1 VKIAEF
7 LKDSFLKQG
16 TDIDPIANPNHL
28 ATGNAIAM
36 KLGSSIIVKRVD
48 AVNSNGDREIQ
59 CDPKI
64 DGKETWVVKHAD
76 VDIKD
81 PPKGTELPKTVTRV
95 IFLKDSFLKQ
105 NPNRPVDNAAL
116 DSGNAIKVNGGM
128 ALIVTELGEPQVA
141 NGHRKIKLSDPS
153 VVNTT
158 TTTWHVYAPHIAL
171 LRSLI

>member
-1 VKIAEF
+1 MKIVEF
-7 LKDSFLKQG
+7 LKDSFLKQSP
-16 TDIDPIANPNHL
+16 DIDPIANPNHL

-36 KLGSSIIVKRVD
+36 KLGSSIVVKSVD
-48 AVNSNGDREIQ
+48 AVNSNGDREIK

-81 PPKGTELPKTVTRV
+81 PRGTEPPKTVTRV

-105 NPNRPVDNAAL
+105 NPDQQVDNAAL
-116 DSGNAIKVNGGM
+116 ASGNAFTVNGGVS
-128 ALIVTELGEPQVA
+128 LIVTELGEPQVA
-141 NGHRKIKLSDPS
+141 NGHRKIKLSEPS

-171 LRSLI
+171 LRSLR